1 MAGGAGNRLWPM
13 SRAKLPKQFQQLIG
27 NETPFQLMVDL
38 VRQVIPIEQIMVMA
52 VPEFRDEILRQIPN
66 LKPENILYEPARRD
80 TGPAILLAMLQ
91 VKQRDPEARVATL
104 WSDHLVLDHAAFAKV
119 LTAAFSAQA
128 LHPDWLISVGA
139 MPTKADPGLGYIQM
153 DGVIHEENGVTVR
166 KVNRFV
172 EKPDLTTAEQYVS
185 SGDYLW
191 NVGYNVMAAA
201 SFLKAFTA
209 ANPDLA
215 ESVATLEAAVASNKL
230 ESIAAPYEAFPKK
243 SIDYLLVEKLA
254 DIAVVPADMGWSDI
268 GTWTVLHKMLVDKTG
283 DNMVTQGEVHSIN
296 TTNSLVFAKDRPITL
311 VGVSNLIIVDTGDT
325 LLVMHHDA
333 PANDLKKLVQETLSE
348 TNPELL

>member
-1 MAGGAGNRLWPM
+1 
-13 SRAKLPKQFQQLIG
+13 
-27 NETPFQLMVDL
+27 
-38 VRQVIPIEQIMVMA
+38 
-52 VPEFRDEILRQIPN
+52 
-66 LKPENILYEPARRD
+66 
-80 TGPAILLAMLQ
+80 
-91 VKQRDPEARVATL
+91 
-104 WSDHLVLDHAAFAKV
+104 
-119 LTAAFSAQA
+119 
-128 LHPDWLISVGA
+128 
-139 MPTKADPGLGYIQM
+139 
-153 DGVIHEENGVTVR
+153 
-166 KVNRFV
+166 
-172 EKPDLTTAEQYVS
+172 
-185 SGDYLW
+185 
-191 NVGYNVMAAA
+191 MAAA